1 MTQTFTLKKGE
12 ILFEEDKIIISD
24 KAKIHRYL
32 TLISSGLW
40 ILIALKKGFKLEQ
53 SNDESLY
60 SIFIIPGILNLLLFV
75 VTLFR
80 STKSIILSNDIKS
93 LKVKK
98 RFSNYYLDIRLKNN
112 RLRRVIEIEETEEFE
127 EYIEK
132 YYSGLIIN

>member
-40 ILIALKKGFKLEQ
+40 ILIAIKKGLNLGH
-53 SNDESLY
+53 STDVTLNSV
-60 SIFIIPGILNLLLFV
+60 FIILGILNLLLFV

-80 STKSIILSNDIKS
+80 STKSIILLDDVKS

-112 RLRRVIEIEETEEFE
+112 RIRRVIQIEDYEELE

>member
-24 KAKIHRYL
+24 KAKIYRYL

-40 ILIALKKGFKLEQ
+40 ILIAIKKGFKLEQ

-60 SIFIIPGILNLLLFV
+60 LIFIILGILNLLLFV

-80 STKSIILSNDIKS
+80 STKSIILLDDVKS

-112 RLRRVIEIEETEEFE
+112 RIRRVIQIEDYEELE
-127 EYIEK
+127 EYIDK
-132 YYSGLIIN
+132 YYNVLIIN

>member
-80 STKSIILSNDIKS
+80 STKSIILLDDVKS
-93 LKVKK
+93 LKVKR
-98 RFSNYYLDIRLKNN
+98 RFSNYYLNIRLKNN
-112 RLRRVIEIEETEEFE
+112 RIRRVIQIEDYEELE

>member
-24 KAKIHRYL
+24 KAKIYRYL

-112 RLRRVIEIEETEEFE
+112 RIRRVIQIEDYEELE

>member
-24 KAKIHRYL
+24 KAKIYRYL

>member
-24 KAKIHRYL
+24 KAKIYRYL

-80 STKSIILSNDIKS
+80 STKSIILLDDVKS

-98 RFSNYYLDIRLKNN
+98 RFSNY
-112 RLRRVIEIEETEEFE
+112 
-127 EYIEK
+127 
-132 YYSGLIIN
+132 